1 MDSRLDRA
9 HCAVSHGAFPP
20 DGCFGF
26 WRSRCFRPGSNA
38 APATCTEL
46 ISDGGFEA
54 QSIDWTQSSAGGYN
68 LISNFRP
75 RTGSWGAYLGGAN
88 NADDRLSQ
96 QIIVPSSAISVSLT
110 AWWSIATEETGVGF
124 DQMAVSVLQPNGTL
138 LRDLFTADS
147 SSAVNQWDQAEAD
160 LTQFAGQT
168 IVLRFRATTNAS
180 SPTDF
185 YVDDVSV
192 VACLSAAT
200 ATIAPTAS
208 ASPTTTVTT
217 TASASPTPTPN
228 ATATPSP
235 TSTPQMRLYLPIV
248 VRKGV

>member
-1 MDSRLDRA
+1 MPRRWTAVLIALIALSAAELSFLKAASVSGSTEVTDRIQ
-9 HCAVSHGAFPP
+9 S
-20 DGCFGF
+20 
-26 WRSRCFRPGSNA
+26 A
-38 APATCTEL
+38 APADCTEL

-68 LISNFRP
+68 LISNFYP

-160 LTQFAGQT
+160 LIQFAGQT

-200 ATIAPTAS
+200 ATIAPTVS
-208 ASPTTTVTT
+208 ASPTT
-217 TASASPTPTPN
+217 TPN

-235 TSTPQMRLYLPIV
+235 TGTPQTRLYLPIV